1 MIKSIFIHWAIKKN
15 MIFKLTLF
23 NFLKTKGENDCYIFK
38 MRFFYHIF
46 FIIQTIISQE
56 YKVDYEKLWEGDYEP
71 KRLESILS
79 MNDDNHYTV
88 LEENAELNSSSII
101 LYSYINLKERVVL
114 FDSNTFTEKFEIS
127 SYSFSKDEQSLLLET
142 LVDPIYR
149 RSKQGIYWIYNLKS
163 KELQK
168 LRDEKV
174 QEPTFSPDGK
184 NVAYVYRRNIYV
196 KNLVTK
202 ATRQLTFD
210 GDYQTINGITDWVYE
225 EEFGFVRAFHWSPD
239 SKKIVFMRFDESK
252 VPIFSMGI
260 YGKDTYP
267 FPYMF
272 RYPKA
277 GETNA
282 TIDLFVL
289 ELGSGIKEPI
299 IFNEKPYY
307 VPRIKF
313 DGGENTLIIQTINRH
328 QNDLRVFSYDIEN
341 KTFRLLIKEQD
352 KAYVSIHDDLKF
364 IDDNSFLWTSERDG
378 FMHIYHY
385 DKNGNLINQVT
396 KGNWE
401 ITKMYAYNP
410 DLKEIYYQSVE
421 GSSIERGI
429 YAIKINGKG
438 KRILQAT
445 NGTNG
450 ANFSKKGSYYI
461 HSYSDERTPPK
472 YSLYQTRKNKLIR
485 ELLNNQ
491 KLSKT
496 LASYNLSNKEF
507 STLNVN
513 GFNLNMWMIK
523 PDNFDPK
530 KKYPLLMFQYSG
542 PGSQQVSNRWG
553 DSRTIWHKDLANK
566 GYIIACVDGRGT
578 GYKGAEFKKS
588 TYLNLVKYESI
599 DQIEAAKSL
608 GSLSYI
614 DESRIGI
621 WGWSFGGHMAAQCLL
636 TGEEV
641 FSMAIAVAPV
651 TNWRFYDTIYTER
664 FMRTPQ
670 ENPDGYDLNSPLN
683 YADKL
688 KGKFLIIHGSADDN
702 VHVQNTM
709 RMVEELIQED
719 KQFEWMIYPDKNHGI
734 YGGNTRRHLYTK
746 MTNFIFENL

>member
-1 MIKSIFIHWAIKKN
+1 MT
-15 MIFKLTLF
+15 FKLTF
-23 NFLKTKGENDCYIFK
+23 YNFLKTKEEKGSSIYNMRSFYLIFL
-38 MRFFYHIF
+38 
-46 FIIQTIISQE
+46 IIQTIISQE
-56 YKVDYEKLWEGDYEP
+56 YKIDSEKLWEGDYEP

-79 MNDDNHYTV
+79 MKDDNHYTV
-88 LEENAELNSSSII
+88 LEQNAELNSSLII
-101 LYSYINLKERVVL
+101 LNSFINPKKRVVL
-114 FDSNTFTEKFEIS
+114 FDSKRFSENLEIS
-127 SYSFSKDEQSLLLET
+127 SYSFSKDEQNLLLET
-142 LVDPIYR
+142 HSDPIYR
-149 RSKQGIYWIYNLKS
+149 RSKQGVYWIYNLKS

-168 LRDEKV
+168 LTDEKV

-184 NVAYVYRRNIYV
+184 NIAYVYRRNIYV
-196 KNLVTK
+196 KNLITK
-202 ATRQLTFD
+202 AKMQLTFD

-239 SKKIVFMRFDESK
+239 SKKIVFMRFDESN

-282 TIDLFVL
+282 SIDLFVL
-289 ELGSGIKEPI
+289 ELESRIRQPI
-299 IFNEKPYY
+299 IFKEKPYY
-307 VPRIKF
+307 IPRIKF
-313 DGGENTLIIQTINRH
+313 DGGQNTLIIQTINRH
-328 QNDLRVFSYDIEN
+328 QNDLRVFSYNIEN
-341 KTFRLLIKEQD
+341 KTFRLLINEKD

-364 IDDNSFLWTSERDG
+364 IDDNNFLWTSERDG
-378 FMHIYHY
+378 YKHIYRY

-401 ITKMYAYNP
+401 VTKMYAYNS

-429 YAIKINGKG
+429 FAIKINGRG
-438 KRILQAT
+438 KRILQPT

-461 HSYSDERTPPK
+461 HSYSDEKTPPK
-472 YSLYQTRKNKLIR
+472 YALYQTRKNKLIS

-491 KLSKT
+491 KLCKR
-496 LASYNLSNKEF
+496 LESYNLSNREF

-513 GFNLNMWMIK
+513 GLNFNMWMIK

-542 PGSQQVSNRWG
+542 PGSQEVSNRWG
-553 DSRTIWHKDLANK
+553 DSRTIWHKVLANK

-578 GYKGAEFKKS
+578 GFKGAEFKKS

-636 TGEEV
+636 TGKEV

-688 KGKFLIIHGSADDN
+688 EGKFLIIHGSADDN

-709 RMVEELIQED
+709 RLVEELIQED

-734 YGGNTRRHLYTK
+734 FGGNTRRHLYTK
-746 MTNFIFENL
+746 MTNFIIENL

>member
-1 MIKSIFIHWAIKKN
+1 MT
-15 MIFKLTLF
+15 FKLTF
-23 NFLKTKGENDCYIFK
+23 YNFLKTKEEKGSSIYNMRSFYLIF
-38 MRFFYHIF
+38 I
-46 FIIQTIISQE
+46 IIQTIISQE
-56 YKVDYEKLWEGDYEP
+56 HKIDSEKLWEGDYEP

-79 MNDDNHYTV
+79 MKDDNHYTV
-88 LEENAELNSSSII
+88 LEQNAELNSSLII
-101 LYSYINLKERVVL
+101 LNSFINPKKRVVL
-114 FDSNTFTEKFEIS
+114 FDSKRFSENLEIS
-127 SYSFSKDEQSLLLET
+127 SYSFSKDEQNLLLET
-142 LVDPIYR
+142 HSDPIYR
-149 RSKQGIYWIYNLKS
+149 RSKQGVYWIYNLKS

-168 LRDEKV
+168 LTDEKV

-196 KNLVTK
+196 KNLITK
-202 ATRQLTFD
+202 ATMQLTFD

-239 SKKIVFMRFDESK
+239 SKKIVFMRFDESN

-282 TIDLFVL
+282 SIDLFVL
-289 ELGSGIKEPI
+289 ELESRIRQPI
-299 IFNEKPYY
+299 IFKEKPYY
-307 VPRIKF
+307 IPRIKF

-328 QNDLRVFSYDIEN
+328 QNDLRVFSYNIEN
-341 KTFRLLIKEQD
+341 KTFRLLINEKD

-364 IDDNSFLWTSERDG
+364 IDDNNFLWTSERDG
-378 FMHIYHY
+378 YKHIYHY

-401 ITKMYAYNP
+401 VTKMYAYNS

-429 YAIKINGKG
+429 FAIKINGKG

-461 HSYSDERTPPK
+461 HSYSDEKTPPK
-472 YSLYQTRKNKLIR
+472 YALYQTRKNKLIS

-491 KLSKT
+491 KLCKR
-496 LASYNLSNKEF
+496 LESYNLSNREF

-513 GFNLNMWMIK
+513 GLNFNMWMIK

-578 GYKGAEFKKS
+578 GFKGAEFKKS

-636 TGEEV
+636 TGKEV

-688 KGKFLIIHGSADDN
+688 EGKFLIIHGSADDN

-709 RMVEELIQED
+709 RLVEELIQED

-734 YGGNTRRHLYTK
+734 FGGNTRRHLYTK
-746 MTNFIFENL
+746 MTNFIIENL

>member
-1 MIKSIFIHWAIKKN
+1 MT
-15 MIFKLTLF
+15 FKLTF
-23 NFLKTKGENDCYIFK
+23 YNFLKTKEEKVSSIYNMRSFYLIF
-38 MRFFYHIF
+38 I
-46 FIIQTIISQE
+46 IIQTIISQE
-56 YKVDYEKLWEGDYEP
+56 HKIDSEKLWEGDYEP

-79 MNDDNHYTV
+79 MKDDNHYTV
-88 LEENAELNSSSII
+88 LEQNAELNSSLII
-101 LYSYINLKERVVL
+101 LNSFINPKKRVVL
-114 FDSNTFTEKFEIS
+114 FDSKRFSENLEIS
-127 SYSFSKDEQSLLLET
+127 SYSFSKDEQNLLLET
-142 LVDPIYR
+142 HSDPIYR
-149 RSKQGIYWIYNLKS
+149 RSKQGVYWIYNLKS

-168 LRDEKV
+168 LTDEKV

-196 KNLVTK
+196 KNLITK
-202 ATRQLTFD
+202 ATMQLTFD

-289 ELGSGIKEPI
+289 ELESGIKEPI

-328 QNDLRVFSYDIEN
+328 QNDLRVFSYDVEK
-341 KTFRLLIKEQD
+341 KTFRLLIKEKD

-364 IDDNSFLWTSERDG
+364 IDDNNFLWTSERDG
-378 FMHIYHY
+378 YKHIYHY

-401 ITKMYAYNP
+401 VTKMYAYNS

-429 YAIKINGKG
+429 FAIKINGKG

-461 HSYSDERTPPK
+461 HSYSDEKTPPK
-472 YSLYQTRKNKLIR
+472 YALYQTRKNKLIS

-491 KLSKT
+491 KLCKR
-496 LASYNLSNKEF
+496 LESYNLSNREF

-513 GFNLNMWMIK
+513 GLNFNMWMIK

-553 DSRTIWHKDLANK
+553 DSRTIWHKSLANK

-578 GYKGAEFKKS
+578 GFKGAEFKKS

-636 TGEEV
+636 TGKEV

-688 KGKFLIIHGSADDN
+688 EGKFLIIHGSADDN

-709 RMVEELIQED
+709 RLVEELIQED

-734 YGGNTRRHLYTK
+734 FGGNTRRHLYTK
-746 MTNFIFENL
+746 MTNFIIENL

>member
-1 MIKSIFIHWAIKKN
+1 MT
-15 MIFKLTLF
+15 FKLTF
-23 NFLKTKGENDCYIFK
+23 YNFLKTKEEKGSSIYNMRSFYLIFL
-38 MRFFYHIF
+38 
-46 FIIQTIISQE
+46 IIQTIISQE
-56 YKVDYEKLWEGDYEP
+56 YKIDSEKLWEGDYEP

-79 MNDDNHYTV
+79 MKDDNHYTV
-88 LEENAELNSSSII
+88 LEQNAELNSSLII
-101 LYSYINLKERVVL
+101 LNSFINPKKRVVL
-114 FDSNTFTEKFEIS
+114 FDSKRFSENLEIS
-127 SYSFSKDEQSLLLET
+127 SYSFSKDEQNLLLET
-142 LVDPIYR
+142 HSDPIYR
-149 RSKQGIYWIYNLKS
+149 RSKQGVYWIYNLKS

-168 LRDEKV
+168 LTDEKV

-184 NVAYVYRRNIYV
+184 NIAYVYRRNIYV
-196 KNLVTK
+196 KNLITK
-202 ATRQLTFD
+202 AKMQLTFD

-239 SKKIVFMRFDESK
+239 SKKIVFMRFDESN

-282 TIDLFVL
+282 SIDLFVL
-289 ELGSGIKEPI
+289 ELESRIRQPI
-299 IFNEKPYY
+299 IFKEKPYY
-307 VPRIKF
+307 IPRIKF
-313 DGGENTLIIQTINRH
+313 DGGQNTLIIQTINRH
-328 QNDLRVFSYDIEN
+328 QNDLRVFSYNIEN
-341 KTFRLLIKEQD
+341 KTFRLLINEKD

-364 IDDNSFLWTSERDG
+364 IDDNNFLWTSERDG
-378 FMHIYHY
+378 YKHIYRY

-401 ITKMYAYNP
+401 VTKMYAYNS
-410 DLKEIYYQSVE
+410 DLKEIYYQSVD

-429 YAIKINGKG
+429 FAIKINGKG
-438 KRILQAT
+438 KRILQPT

-461 HSYSDERTPPK
+461 HSYSDEKTPPK
-472 YSLYQTRKNKLIR
+472 YALYQTRKNKLIS

-491 KLSKT
+491 KLCKR
-496 LASYNLSNKEF
+496 LDSYNLSNREF

-513 GFNLNMWMIK
+513 GLNFNMWMIK

-553 DSRTIWHKDLANK
+553 DSRTIWHKVLANK

-578 GYKGAEFKKS
+578 GFKGAEFKKS

-636 TGEEV
+636 TGKEV

-688 KGKFLIIHGSADDN
+688 EGKFLIIHGSADDN

-709 RMVEELIQED
+709 RLVEELIQED

-734 YGGNTRRHLYTK
+734 FGGNTRRHLYTK
-746 MTNFIFENL
+746 MTNFIIENL

>member
-1 MIKSIFIHWAIKKN
+1 MT
-15 MIFKLTLF
+15 FKLTF
-23 NFLKTKGENDCYIFK
+23 YNFLKTKEEKGSSIYNMRSFYLIFL
-38 MRFFYHIF
+38 
-46 FIIQTIISQE
+46 IIQTLISQE
-56 YKVDYEKLWEGDYEP
+56 YKIDSEKLWEGDYEP

-79 MNDDNHYTV
+79 MKDDNHYTV
-88 LEENAELNSSSII
+88 LEQNAELNSSLII
-101 LYSYINLKERVVL
+101 LNSFINPKKRVVL
-114 FDSNTFTEKFEIS
+114 FDSKRFSENLEIS
-127 SYSFSKDEQSLLLET
+127 SYSFSKDEQNLLLET
-142 LVDPIYR
+142 HSDPIYR
-149 RSKQGIYWIYNLKS
+149 RSKQGVYWIYNLKS

-168 LRDEKV
+168 LTDKKV

-196 KNLVTK
+196 KNLITK
-202 ATRQLTFD
+202 ATMQLTFD

-225 EEFGFVRAFHWSPD
+225 EEFGFVRALHWSPD

-282 TIDLFVL
+282 SVDLFVL
-289 ELGSGIKEPI
+289 EIESRIRQPI
-299 IFNEKPYY
+299 IFKEKPYY
-307 VPRIKF
+307 IPRIKF
-313 DGGENTLIIQTINRH
+313 DGGQNTLIIQTINRH
-328 QNDLRVFSYDIEN
+328 QNDLRVFSYNIEN
-341 KTFRLLIKEQD
+341 KTFRLLINEKD

-364 IDDNSFLWTSERDG
+364 IDDNNFLWTSERDG
-378 FMHIYHY
+378 YKHIYRY

-401 ITKMYAYNP
+401 VTKMYAYNS
-410 DLKEIYYQSVE
+410 DLKEIYYQSVD

-429 YAIKINGKG
+429 FAIKINGKG
-438 KRILQAT
+438 KRILQPT

-461 HSYSDERTPPK
+461 HSYSDEKTPPK
-472 YSLYQTRKNKLIR
+472 YALYQTRKNKLIS

-491 KLSKT
+491 KLCKR
-496 LASYNLSNKEF
+496 LESYNLSNREF

-513 GFNLNMWMIK
+513 GLNFNMWMIK

-553 DSRTIWHKDLANK
+553 DSRTIWHKSLANK

-578 GYKGAEFKKS
+578 GFKGAEFKKS

-636 TGEEV
+636 TGKEV

-688 KGKFLIIHGSADDN
+688 EGKFLIIHGSADDN

-709 RMVEELIQED
+709 RLVEELIQED

-734 YGGNTRRHLYTK
+734 FGGNTRRHLYTK
-746 MTNFIFENL
+746 MTNFIIENL

>member
-1 MIKSIFIHWAIKKN
+1 MT
-15 MIFKLTLF
+15 FKLTF
-23 NFLKTKGENDCYIFK
+23 YNFLKTKEEKGSSIYNMKSFYLIFL
-38 MRFFYHIF
+38 
-46 FIIQTIISQE
+46 IIQTIISQE
-56 YKVDYEKLWEGDYEP
+56 YKIDSEKLWEGDYEP

-79 MNDDNHYTV
+79 MKDDNHYTV
-88 LEENAELNSSSII
+88 LEQNAELNNSLII
-101 LYSYINLKERVVL
+101 LNSFINPKKRVVL
-114 FDSNTFTEKFEIS
+114 FDSKRFSENLEIS
-127 SYSFSKDEQSLLLET
+127 SYSFSKDEQNLLLET
-142 LVDPIYR
+142 HSDPIYR
-149 RSKQGIYWIYNLKS
+149 RSKQGVYWIYNLKS

-168 LRDEKV
+168 LTDEKV

-196 KNLVTK
+196 KNLITK

-239 SKKIVFMRFDESK
+239 SKKIVFMRFDESN

-282 TIDLFVL
+282 SIDLFVL
-289 ELGSGIKEPI
+289 ELESRIRQPI
-299 IFNEKPYY
+299 IFKEKPYY
-307 VPRIKF
+307 IPRIKF
-313 DGGENTLIIQTINRH
+313 DGGQNTLIIQTINRH
-328 QNDLRVFSYDIEN
+328 QNDLRVFSYNIEN
-341 KTFRLLIKEQD
+341 KTFRLLINEKD
-352 KAYVSIHDDLKF
+352 KSYVSIHDDLKF
-364 IDDNSFLWTSERDG
+364 IDDNNFLWTSERDG
-378 FMHIYHY
+378 YKHIYRY

-401 ITKMYAYNP
+401 VTKMYAYNS

-429 YAIKINGKG
+429 FAIKINGKG

-461 HSYSDERTPPK
+461 HSYSDEKTPPK
-472 YSLYQTRKNKLIR
+472 YALYQTRKNKLIS

-491 KLSKT
+491 NLCKRLE
-496 LASYNLSNKEF
+496 SYNLSNREF
-507 STLNVN
+507 SILNVN
-513 GFNLNMWMIK
+513 GLNFNMWMIK

-578 GYKGAEFKKS
+578 GFKGAEFKKS

-636 TGEEV
+636 TGKEV

-688 KGKFLIIHGSADDN
+688 EGKFLIIHGSADDN

-709 RMVEELIQED
+709 RLVEELIQED

-734 YGGNTRRHLYTK
+734 FGGNTRRHLYTK
-746 MTNFIFENL
+746 MTNFIIENL

>member
-1 MIKSIFIHWAIKKN
+1 MRLRLHLFKFFKTQKEKSSV
-15 MIFKLTLF
+15 IFKTMLF
-23 NFLKTKGENDCYIFK
+23 CYIF
-38 MRFFYHIF
+38 FLT
-46 FIIQTIISQE
+46 QTIISQE
-56 YKVDYEKLWEGDYEP
+56 SYINYEKLWEGDYDP
-71 KRLESILS
+71 QRLELILP
-79 MNDDNHYTV
+79 MKDGNHYTV
-88 LEENAELNSSSII
+88 LEQNKKLNSSSII
-101 LYSYINLKERVVL
+101 SYSYADSMEQLVI
-114 FDSNTFTEKFEIS
+114 FDSAKFSEKLEIS
-127 SYSFSKDEQSLLLET
+127 SYSFSKDEQNLLLET

-149 RSKQGIYWIYNLKS
+149 RSKQGIYWIYNIKS
-163 KELQK
+163 KKLQK
-168 LRDEKV
+168 LREEKI
-174 QEPTFSPDGK
+174 QEPIFSPDG
-184 NVAYVYRRNIYV
+184 NYVAYVYRRNIFV
-196 KNLVTK
+196 KNLINQITI
-202 ATRQLTFD
+202 QLTFD
-210 GDYQTINGITDWVYE
+210 GDYQTINGLTDWVYE
-225 EEFGFVRAFHWSPD
+225 EEFGFVRAFDWSPD
-239 SKKIVFMRFDESK
+239 SKKIVYMRFDESK
-252 VPIFSMGI
+252 VHIFSMGI

-277 GETNA
+277 GENNSK
-282 TIDLFVL
+282 IKLFIIEIESL
-289 ELGSGIKEPI
+289 KREPI
-299 IFNEKPYY
+299 VFKEDPYY
-307 VPRIKF
+307 LPRMKF
-313 DGGENTLIIQTINRH
+313 DGGKNSLIIQTINRH
-328 QNDLRVFSYDIEN
+328 QNDLKVFRYDIEKN
-341 KTFRLLIKEQD
+341 TFQLLIREQD
-352 KAYVSIHDDLKF
+352 KAYVNIHDDLKF
-364 IDDNSFLWTSERDG
+364 LNDNSFLWTSERDG
-378 FMHIYHY
+378 YKHIYYY

-401 ITKMYAYNP
+401 VSDLYSYNP
-410 DLKEIYYQSVE
+410 DLKEIYYQSVQ

-438 KRILQAT
+438 KRILQPT

-450 ANFSKKGSYYI
+450 ASFSKKGSYYI
-461 HSYSDERTPPK
+461 HSYSDEKTPPK
-472 YSLYQTRKNKLIR
+472 YSLYQTKKNKLIR

-496 LASYNLSNKEF
+496 LAPFNFSYKEF
-507 STLNVN
+507 STLKIN

-523 PDNFDPK
+523 PDNFNPN

-553 DSRTIWHKDLANK
+553 DSRTIWHKDIANK

-578 GYKGAEFKKS
+578 GFKGAEFKKS
-588 TYLNLVKYESI
+588 TYLNLVKYESL
-599 DQIEAAKSL
+599 DQIAAAKSL

-636 TGEEV
+636 TGGEV

-683 YADKL
+683 YADQL

-709 RMVEELIQED
+709 RMVEELIQND

-734 YGGNTRRHLYTK
+734 FGGNTRKHLYTK
-746 MTNFIFENL
+746 MTNFILENL

>member
-1 MIKSIFIHWAIKKN
+1 MT
-15 MIFKLTLF
+15 FKLTF
-23 NFLKTKGENDCYIFK
+23 YNFLKTKEEKGSSIYNMRSFYLIFL
-38 MRFFYHIF
+38 
-46 FIIQTIISQE
+46 IIQTIISQE
-56 YKVDYEKLWEGDYEP
+56 YKIDSEKLWEGDYEP

-79 MNDDNHYTV
+79 MKDDNHYTV
-88 LEENAELNSSSII
+88 LEQNAELNSSLII
-101 LYSYINLKERVVL
+101 LNSFINPKKRVVL
-114 FDSNTFTEKFEIS
+114 FDSKRFSENLEIS
-127 SYSFSKDEQSLLLET
+127 SYSFSKDEQNLLLET
-142 LVDPIYR
+142 HSDPIYR
-149 RSKQGIYWIYNLKS
+149 RSKQGVYWIYNLKS

-168 LRDEKV
+168 LTDEKV

-196 KNLVTK
+196 KNLITK
-202 ATRQLTFD
+202 AKMQLTFD

-239 SKKIVFMRFDESK
+239 SKKIVFMRFDESN

-282 TIDLFVL
+282 SVDLFVL
-289 ELGSGIKEPI
+289 EIESRIRQPI
-299 IFNEKPYY
+299 IFKEKPYY
-307 VPRIKF
+307 IPRIKF
-313 DGGENTLIIQTINRH
+313 DGGQNTLIIQTINRH
-328 QNDLRVFSYDIEN
+328 QNDLRVFSYNIEN
-341 KTFRLLIKEQD
+341 KTFRLLINEKD

-364 IDDNSFLWTSERDG
+364 IDDNNFLWTSERDG
-378 FMHIYHY
+378 YKHIYRY

-401 ITKMYAYNP
+401 VTKMYAYNS

-429 YAIKINGKG
+429 FAIKINGRG
-438 KRILQAT
+438 KRILQPT

-461 HSYSDERTPPK
+461 HSYSDEKTPPK
-472 YSLYQTRKNKLIR
+472 YALYQTRKNKLIS

-491 KLSKT
+491 KLCKR
-496 LASYNLSNKEF
+496 LESYNLSNREF

-513 GFNLNMWMIK
+513 GLNFNMWMIK

-542 PGSQQVSNRWG
+542 PGSQEVSNRWG
-553 DSRTIWHKDLANK
+553 DSRTIWHKSLANK

-578 GYKGAEFKKS
+578 GFKGAEFKKS

-636 TGEEV
+636 TGKEV

-688 KGKFLIIHGSADDN
+688 EGKFLIIHGSADDN

-709 RMVEELIQED
+709 RLVEELIQED

-734 YGGNTRRHLYTK
+734 FGGNTRRHLYTK
-746 MTNFIFENL
+746 MTNFIIENL

>member
-1 MIKSIFIHWAIKKN
+1 MT
-15 MIFKLTLF
+15 FKLTF
-23 NFLKTKGENDCYIFK
+23 YNFLKTNEEKGSSIYNMRSFYLIFL
-38 MRFFYHIF
+38 
-46 FIIQTIISQE
+46 IIQTLISQE
-56 YKVDYEKLWEGDYEP
+56 YKIDSEKLWEGDYEP

-79 MNDDNHYTV
+79 MKDDNHYTV
-88 LEENAELNSSSII
+88 LEQNAELNSSLII
-101 LYSYINLKERVVL
+101 LNSFINPKKRVVL
-114 FDSNTFTEKFEIS
+114 FDSKRFSENLEIS
-127 SYSFSKDEQSLLLET
+127 SYSFSKDEQNLLLET
-142 LVDPIYR
+142 HSDPIYR
-149 RSKQGIYWIYNLKS
+149 RSKQGVYWIYNLKS

-168 LRDEKV
+168 LTDEKV

-196 KNLVTK
+196 KNLITK
-202 ATRQLTFD
+202 ATMQLTFD

-239 SKKIVFMRFDESK
+239 SKKIVFMRFDESN

-282 TIDLFVL
+282 SVDLFVL
-289 ELGSGIKEPI
+289 EIESRIRQPI
-299 IFNEKPYY
+299 IFKEKPYY
-307 VPRIKF
+307 IPRIKF
-313 DGGENTLIIQTINRH
+313 DGGQNTLIIQTINRH
-328 QNDLRVFSYDIEN
+328 QNDLRVFSYNIEN
-341 KTFRLLIKEQD
+341 KTFRLLINEKD

-364 IDDNSFLWTSERDG
+364 IDDNNFLWTSERDG
-378 FMHIYHY
+378 YKHIYRY

-401 ITKMYAYNP
+401 VTKMYAYNS

-429 YAIKINGKG
+429 FAIKINGKG

-461 HSYSDERTPPK
+461 HSYSDEKTPPK
-472 YSLYQTRKNKLIR
+472 YALYQTRKNKLIS

-491 KLSKT
+491 KLCKR
-496 LASYNLSNKEF
+496 LESYNLSNREF

-513 GFNLNMWMIK
+513 GLNFNMWMIK

-553 DSRTIWHKDLANK
+553 DSRTIWHKSLANK

-578 GYKGAEFKKS
+578 GFKGAEFKKS

-636 TGEEV
+636 TGKEV

-688 KGKFLIIHGSADDN
+688 EGKFLIIHGSADDN

-709 RMVEELIQED
+709 RLVEELIQED

-734 YGGNTRRHLYTK
+734 FGGNTRRHLYTK
-746 MTNFIFENL
+746 MTNFIIENL

>member
-1 MIKSIFIHWAIKKN
+1 MT
-15 MIFKLTLF
+15 FKLTF
-23 NFLKTKGENDCYIFK
+23 YNFLKTKEEKGSSIYNMRSFYLIF
-38 MRFFYHIF
+38 I
-46 FIIQTIISQE
+46 IIQTIISQE
-56 YKVDYEKLWEGDYEP
+56 HKIDSEKLWEGDYEP

-79 MNDDNHYTV
+79 MKDDNHYTV
-88 LEENAELNSSSII
+88 LEQNAELNSSLII
-101 LYSYINLKERVVL
+101 LNSFINPKKRVVL
-114 FDSNTFTEKFEIS
+114 FDSKRFSENLEIS
-127 SYSFSKDEQSLLLET
+127 SYSFSKDEQNLLLET
-142 LVDPIYR
+142 HSDPIYR
-149 RSKQGIYWIYNLKS
+149 RSKQGVYWIYNLKS

-168 LRDEKV
+168 LTDEKV

-196 KNLVTK
+196 KNLITK
-202 ATRQLTFD
+202 ATMQLTFD

-239 SKKIVFMRFDESK
+239 SKKIVFMRFDESN

-282 TIDLFVL
+282 SIDLFVL
-289 ELGSGIKEPI
+289 ELESRIRQPI
-299 IFNEKPYY
+299 IFKEKPYY
-307 VPRIKF
+307 IPRIKF
-313 DGGENTLIIQTINRH
+313 DGGQNTLIIQTINRH
-328 QNDLRVFSYDIEN
+328 QNDLRVFSYNIEN
-341 KTFRLLIKEQD
+341 KTFRLLINEKD

-364 IDDNSFLWTSERDG
+364 IDDNNFLWTSERDG
-378 FMHIYHY
+378 YKHIYHY

-401 ITKMYAYNP
+401 VTKMYAYNS

-429 YAIKINGKG
+429 FAIKINGKG
-438 KRILQAT
+438 KRILQPT

-461 HSYSDERTPPK
+461 HSYSDEKTPPK
-472 YSLYQTRKNKLIR
+472 YALYQTRKNKLIS

-491 KLSKT
+491 KLCKR
-496 LASYNLSNKEF
+496 LESYNLSNREF
-507 STLNVN
+507 SILNVN
-513 GFNLNMWMIK
+513 GLNFNMWMIK

-553 DSRTIWHKDLANK
+553 DSRTIWHKSLANK

-578 GYKGAEFKKS
+578 GFKGAEFKKS

-636 TGEEV
+636 TGKEV

-688 KGKFLIIHGSADDN
+688 EGKFLIIHGSADDN

-709 RMVEELIQED
+709 RLVEELIQED

-734 YGGNTRRHLYTK
+734 FGGNTRRHLYTK
-746 MTNFIFENL
+746 MTNFIIENL